1 MTITMTTTNQRLPSL
16 NRRPPTLHSIRLRAV
31 TSQSRFPRSSFLI
44 SRRTCPRV
52 VQASRSHAVALL
64 SPLERFTFR
73 VSIARGVVMFFPG
86 HTELLIILVIAVI
99 LFGHRLPSVARSIGE
114 SFHVFRRSVSGEDT
128 QAS

>member
-1 MTITMTTTNQRLPSL
+1 
-16 NRRPPTLHSIRLRAV
+16 
-31 TSQSRFPRSSFLI
+31 
-44 SRRTCPRV
+44 
-52 VQASRSHAVALL
+52 
-64 SPLERFTFR
+64 
-73 VSIARGVVMFFPG
+73 MFFPG